1 MVSYELANIM
11 QHYQPVQQLS
21 VNCCIYAFAFFRRHA
36 FTLSQHM
43 ISISDCC
50 PGLPWSENLPIE
62 IVRCHPSCLWT
73 AFMFVLALCW
83 SSQTNDH
90 VKGTS
95 ASTGNVRRHSLHA
108 STYYMGVY
116 ATSEMSQ
123 VCSVHEHKMALSRA
137 LHCSSLLI
145 AALLLMTFWSHSF
158 SDRLLVLERPLFK

>member
-1 MVSYELANIM
+1 
-11 QHYQPVQQLS
+11 
-21 VNCCIYAFAFFRRHA
+21 
-36 FTLSQHM
+36 M

-83 SSQTNDH
+83 SCQTNDH

-95 ASTGNVRRHSLHA
+95 ASTGNVCRHSLHA
-108 STYYMGVY
+108 STYYMGIY

-123 VCSVHEHKMALSRA
+123 VYSVHEHKMALSRA

-145 AALLLMTFWSHSF
+145 AALLLIFPSSAALSHAIF
-158 SDRLLVLERPLFK
+158 IFLLN